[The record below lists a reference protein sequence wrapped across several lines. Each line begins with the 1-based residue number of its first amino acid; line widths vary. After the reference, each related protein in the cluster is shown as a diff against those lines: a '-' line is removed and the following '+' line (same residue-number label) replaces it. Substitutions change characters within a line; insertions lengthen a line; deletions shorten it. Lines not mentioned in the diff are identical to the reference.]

1 MLLHSCPK
9 GGWSFERVLP
19 ALARSFTCYVADL
32 PGFDRSE
39 VPQRR
44 YTLGDYT
51 DAVVDVMRS
60 AGLESAD
67 FAGTRMGAILSMC
80 MAVYHP
86 ERVRR
91 LVLED
96 CPGWTRAEGLERYET
111 FFKPQYDARG
121 LPQPTRYEEAVT
133 LHPALSRDEHER
145 ANRNVA
151 ANPEWVHNCHQSH
164 TTFDLAGLIPGIQA
178 PTLVLFGEKNS
189 ARRHER
195 RFVDGIPDVQLRI
208 MPGVAEASYEFPTS
222 SSPRLCRF

>member
-1 MLLHSCPK
+1 MTSKLEAVEHYVARSDGRVYYEVTGSGAPLVLLHSCPK

-51 DAVVDVMRS
+51 DAVVDVMRD

-96 CPGWTRAEGLERYET
+96 CPGWTRAEGLN
-111 FFKPQYDARG
+111 
-121 LPQPTRYEEAVT
+121 VT
-133 LHPALSRDEHER
+133 
-145 ANRNVA
+145 
-151 ANPEWVHNCHQSH
+151 
-164 TTFDLAGLIPGIQA
+164 
-178 PTLVLFGEKNS
+178 
-189 ARRHER
+189 R
-195 RFVDGIPDVQLRI
+195 RFSSRSTTR
-208 MPGVAEASYEFPTS
+208 GVCQ
-222 SSPRLCRF
+222 SPQSTRRL